1 MASTRLPRGW
11 TKHVESSVIHLLAH
25 STVAIRPIRAETEA
39 RNRRL
44 MSAIESGVHPSTL
57 KPRSGKLGVV
67 SENSIVGLEY
77 PHPVT
82 TGAVIDRSARL
93 VLYNV

>member
-1 MASTRLPRGW
+1 MASTPLPRGW

-44 MSAIESGVHPSTL
+44 MSAIESGVHPSTREATAREAGCSEDERTHIDY
-57 KPRSGKLGVV
+57 PRM
-67 SENSIVGLEY
+67 
-77 PHPVT
+77 
-82 TGAVIDRSARL
+82 
-93 VLYNV
+93 VL